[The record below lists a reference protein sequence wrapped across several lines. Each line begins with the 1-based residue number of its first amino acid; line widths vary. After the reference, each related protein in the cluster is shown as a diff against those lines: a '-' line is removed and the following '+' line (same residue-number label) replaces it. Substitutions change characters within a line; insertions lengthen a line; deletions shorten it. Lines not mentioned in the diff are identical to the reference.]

1 MLELIHT
8 YSGIFAIIV
17 YSLILFLI
25 LKFRK
30 PEVKEEKPEE
40 EEQPQPVSENVSR
53 LDPNDE
59 DAVVASLIAS
69 IEYRNEVKK
78 DVRIVSVR
86 EVR

>member
-1 MLELIHT
+1 MWELIQN
-8 YSGIFAIIV
+8 YSGIAAIIT

-30 PEVKEEKPEE
+30 PEAAEEESE
-40 EEQPQPVSENVSR
+40 EEQQTQSVTESVSR
-53 LDPNDE
+53 LDLNDE

>member
-30 PEVKEEKPEE
+30 PEVKEEGPEE

-53 LDPNDE
+53 LDLNDE

>member
-30 PEVKEEKPEE
+30 PEVKEEEPEE

>member
-30 PEVKEEKPEE
+30 PTVKEEEPE

-53 LDPNDE
+53 LDPDDE

>member
-1 MLELIHT
+1 MLELIQN

-17 YSLILFLI
+17 YSLILYLV

-30 PEVKEEKPEE
+30 PEKKEAEPEEEKPQTVTE
-40 EEQPQPVSENVSR
+40 SVSR
-53 LDPNDE
+53 LDLSDE

>member
-30 PEVKEEKPEE
+30 PEVKEEEPEE
-40 EEQPQPVSENVSR
+40 KEQPQPVSENVSR
-53 LDPNDE
+53 LDLNDE

>member
-40 EEQPQPVSENVSR
+40 EEQPQQSDRFN
-53 LDPNDE
+53 
-59 DAVVASLIAS
+59 
-69 IEYRNEVKK
+69 
-78 DVRIVSVR
+78 
-86 EVR
+86 

>member
-30 PEVKEEKPEE
+30 PTVKEEEPEE

>member
-17 YSLILFLI
+17 YSLIFFLFMKL
-25 LKFRK
+25 RK
-30 PEVKEEKPEE
+30 PQIKKEAPVE
-40 EEQPQPVSENVSR
+40 EEQPVTVTESVSR
-53 LDPNDE
+53 LNPDDE

-69 IEYRNEVKK
+69 IEYRNEFKK